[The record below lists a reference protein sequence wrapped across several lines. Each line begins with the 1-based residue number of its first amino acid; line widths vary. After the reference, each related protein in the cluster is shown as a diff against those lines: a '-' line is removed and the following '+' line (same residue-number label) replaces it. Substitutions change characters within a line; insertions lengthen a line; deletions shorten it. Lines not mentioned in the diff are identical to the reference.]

1 MAKKKKAGGGAPEWV
16 VTYGDMMSLLLCF
29 FIMLAALSELK
40 KEDDFKMI
48 AEMVKQGLGARS
60 AGGMVPT
67 DMDPAMS
74 LKQRLEKIQLQT
86 KRGKDPSHADDPGT
100 EGRYEAVI
108 IVRPGIRFIRGSR
121 ITFEPGSA
129 DLNDEGRRRLDQ
141 VAQQLRG
148 QNNKIIVAGHA
159 ASAEVDL
166 GSDKSD
172 LWLWRLSYAR
182 AQAVMAY
189 LTSEETGIRPERFR
203 LEANAAREP
212 LKNRVYTPLGRTP
225 NRRVEVFESEL
236 LVDDF
241 TRPEMD
247 R

>member
-1 MAKKKKAGGGAPEWV
+1 MARKKKAGSAGAPEWV

-40 KEDDFKMI
+40 KEDDFKI
-48 AEMVKQGLGARS
+48 VADMVKDGFGAARG
-60 AGGMVPT
+60 GGMVPT
-67 DMDPAMS
+67 DMSPAMS
-74 LKQRLEKIQLQT
+74 LKQRLEKIQLQSR
-86 KRGKDPSHADDPGT
+86 RGKDVSLADDPGT
-100 EGRYEAVI
+100 EGREDAVV

-141 VAQQLRG
+141 VAQLLRG
-148 QNNKIIVAGHA
+148 QNNKIILAGHA

-166 GSDKSD
+166 GSGNTD
-172 LWLWRLSYAR
+172 LWRLSYAR

-189 LTSEETGIRPERFR
+189 LTSEEIAIRPERFR
-203 LEANAAREP
+203 LEANADREP
-212 LKNRVYTPLGRTP
+212 LKHKEITAQGRRP
-225 NRRVEVFESEL
+225 NRRVEVFESES
-236 LVDDF
+236 LVEDF
-241 TRPEMD
+241 TRPEID